1 MKRLIAVV
9 LILGAGGVA
18 GWYFWRQAGSAAP
31 QYRIAKVERGDI
43 LVSVTSTGTIQPLT
57 QVQVGT
63 QVSGT
68 IKTLGADWNSI
79 VTPETVLATLDPA
92 QFEARVAQDRA
103 NLRRSEAEVERVQA
117 GLTQAEADLKRTQ
130 DLSAQKLVPPSD
142 LDAAIA
148 ARDGL
153 LAQMKVAR
161 AAVEQSQATL
171 KVSEVNLAYT
181 IIKSPVDGIVISRN
195 VDEGQTVAA
204 SLSAPTLFVIA
215 KSLKRVQVQASVAEA
230 DIGRIF
236 KGQSAA
242 FSVDAYR
249 EKRFKASVTQVRLQP
264 TTVQNVV
271 TYTVILEADNP
282 EEKLLPGMTAN
293 VTFEVERATAVLKI
307 PSSALRF
314 VPDGVTEG
322 PSGKGG
328 REGRG
333 RVWIASPAGPVA
345 VPVETGA
352 TDGSFTAI
360 TKGELKEG
368 QELLVGTVT
377 ATKDT
382 GVSNPFSPARGG
394 PGGGRGGR

>member
-1 MKRLIAVV
+1 MKRLLVV
-9 LILGAGGVA
+9 LLVLGAGGAA
-18 GWYFWRQAGSAAP
+18 GWYFWQKTAASAP
-31 QYRIAKVERGDI
+31 QFRTAKVERGDI
-43 LVSVTSTGTIQPLT
+43 LVAVTSTGTIQPLT

-79 VTPETVLATLDPA
+79 VTTETVLATLDPA
-92 QFEARVAQDRA
+92 QFEARVEQDKA
-103 NLRRSEAEVERVQA
+103 NLARSEAEVERVQA
-117 GLTQAEADLKRTQ
+117 GLTQAEADLKRTV

-142 LDAAIA
+142 LDAAVA

-161 AAVEQSQATL
+161 AAVEQSRATL
-171 KVSEVNLAYT
+171 RVSEVNLAFT
-181 IIKSPVDGIVISRN
+181 IIKSPVDGIVVSRS
-195 VDEGQTVAA
+195 VDVGQTVAA
-204 SLSAPTLFVIA
+204 SLSSPTLFVIA
-215 KSLKRVQVQASVAEA
+215 TSLKRVQVQASVAEA
-230 DIGRIF
+230 DIGRVF
-236 KGQSAA
+236 KGQSAV

-249 EKRFKASVTQVRLQP
+249 ERRFKASVTQVRLQP

-293 VTFEVERATAVLKI
+293 VSFEVERATAVLKV

-314 VPDGVTEG
+314 VPDGVTDAA
-322 PSGKGG
+322 GKGG
-328 REGRG
+328 REKAG
-333 RVWIASPAGPVA
+333 RVWIAGPSGPVA
-345 VPVETGA
+345 VAVETGA

-368 QELLVGTVT
+368 QDLLVGMAT
-377 ATKDT
+377 AAKDS
-382 GVSNPFSPARGG
+382 GVSNPFSPRMGG